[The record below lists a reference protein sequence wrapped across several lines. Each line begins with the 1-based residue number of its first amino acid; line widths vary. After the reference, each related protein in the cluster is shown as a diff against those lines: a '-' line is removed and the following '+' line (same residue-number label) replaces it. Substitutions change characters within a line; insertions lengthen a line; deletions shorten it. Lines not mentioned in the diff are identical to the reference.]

1 MKTPRV
7 VNAVEHI
14 DDDLVVAAAESKKK
28 TKHNLWLKWGS
39 IAACFTLILV
49 AAVGILP
56 NMLSGDEPISPITPI
71 TPNNSSD
78 EGISNEGGVA
88 DGNLEK
94 YYDYVINNDA
104 FATYING
111 KVIDANKVGSKLESV
126 TVTGGWKNEADEW
139 ISTEDLNA
147 EVYEITGIDSV
158 IAVALKF
165 IDQGEAV
172 TTTHYYVMMN
182 PTADLSIVEEY
193 VREPITQN
201 NPGNE
206 IAQENNTT
214 SNGDETVTAT
224 TSTAPNTEIS
234 KAENAL
240 EKYYAYGI
248 NEGKFSTYI
257 GGKVIA
263 EEKVG
268 SKISNVAVTAGWK
281 NSADEWISTENLNA
295 EVYAL
300 DGISD
305 DIAVALKF
313 VDKGEA
319 ITTTHYYVIMNP
331 NTDLT
336 VVKDYVIAPITSV
349 NNVGDEVTHED
360 GSTSNGDEMVTVTT
374 STAPNSE
381 IME

>member
-14 DDDLVVAAAESKKK
+14 DDDLVIAAAESKKK

-49 AAVGILP
+49 AAIGILP

-71 TPNNSSD
+71 THNNSSD
-78 EGISNEGGVA
+78 EGVSNEGGVA
-88 DGNLEK
+88 EGNLEK
-94 YYDYVINNDA
+94 YYDYVINNGA

-126 TVTGGWKNEADEW
+126 TVTGGWKNEAGEW

-193 VREPITQN
+193 VREPLTQN
-201 NPGNE
+201 NPGDE

-268 SKISNVAVTAGWK
+268 NKISNVAVTAGWK
-281 NSADEWISTENLNA
+281 NSADEWISTENLDA

-300 DGISD
+300 DGISE

-313 VDKGEA
+313 IDKGEA

-331 NTDLT
+331 NADLT
-336 VVKDYVIAPITSV
+336 VVKDYVIVPITSV
-349 NNVGDEVTHED
+349 NNVGDEVAQEGGT
-360 GSTSNGDEMVTVTT
+360 TSNGDETVTVTT
-374 STAPNSE
+374 KHRS
-381 IME
+381 